1 MPLAVVGNPIEIL
14 ALSVVFIVAA
24 IAYLRLPA
32 FFALMIA
39 AGIVAIM
46 GVEAHGTGNHW
57 VEAVGMVTTAFGE
70 AAGQIGFTI
79 ALAAVIGVSLMES
92 GSADKIV
99 RRMIA
104 AFGEASAA
112 PVLLACGF
120 MLSAPVFADTVFML
134 MIPIA
139 RALSLRT
146 GKDYLLYIL
155 AVCCGSIITNGTVP
169 PAPGPLVAAESLR
182 LNLGMVI
189 IAGTV
194 FGIVPAIW
202 ALIGARW
209 FNARSPIPVRPAMGA
224 SIESLSALA
233 TKPESELPPFW
244 LAIAPVLTPFALISA
259 AAVLAFK
266 PLRVHSFEL
275 YRIVAFLGDKNVAL
289 LIGAAIAVAVH
300 ARQKKIN
307 WRRVGSVLG
316 TPLETGGII
325 ILTVSAGAAYGEMI
339 KHTGLSDQVR
349 ELAGA
354 HAINYVVLA
363 WGLAVVLRA
372 AQGSATVAMITGT
385 AITASVAGPAG
396 FGVHPIYILLAAGY
410 GSKCLSWMNDAGFWI
425 ISRVSGITPGEA
437 LRSWTILGSSVSVVG
452 LIEVWL
458 VSMIWPHL
466 PF

>member
-1 MPLAVVGNPIEIL
+1 
-14 ALSVVFIVAA
+14 
-24 IAYLRLPA
+24 
-32 FFALMIA
+32 
-39 AGIVAIM
+39 
-46 GVEAHGTGNHW
+46 
-57 VEAVGMVTTAFGE
+57 
-70 AAGQIGFTI
+70 
-79 ALAAVIGVSLMES
+79 
-92 GSADKIV
+92 
-99 RRMIA
+99 
-104 AFGEASAA
+104 
-112 PVLLACGF
+112 
-120 MLSAPVFADTVFML
+120 
-134 MIPIA
+134 
-139 RALSLRT
+139 
-146 GKDYLLYIL
+146 
-155 AVCCGSIITNGTVP
+155 
-169 PAPGPLVAAESLR
+169 
-182 LNLGMVI
+182 
-189 IAGTV
+189 
-194 FGIVPAIW
+194 
-202 ALIGARW
+202 
-209 FNARSPIPVRPAMGA
+209 
-224 SIESLSALA
+224 
-233 TKPESELPPFW
+233 
-244 LAIAPVLTPFALISA
+244 
-259 AAVLAFK
+259 
-266 PLRVHSFEL
+266 
-275 YRIVAFLGDKNVAL
+275 VAL